1 MTIKDLKNG
10 TPFHYKTSLITYK
23 LKRGIDYNT
32 YSIATNESHV
42 ANIKSIGSKVI
53 KGYTYVMQKR
63 VNISIDIRDCKEA
76 TE

>member
-23 LKRGIDYNT
+23 LEKSGYDNT
-32 YSIATNESHV
+32 YFIATIGSHV
-42 ANIKSIGSKVI
+42 ANVKSIGSKVI